1 MALEDRRGNRAGVK
15 TVEVSDFS
23 TQTMSCCY
31 STGKQMDCVCLQRPN
46 STVGKPALITQW
58 EIPAAH
64 GGRQTGSHASQRR
77 GSFQNLQP
85 EQCILLLLM
94 KGPDDVVLPDPSSA
108 AAMPSTS
115 SVTNQLA
122 LVKAAALGA
131 LILILL
137 NATWLV
143 ETLTEN
149 LRLHQTPR
157 PKIKRYFI
165 LNMNLDFTLF

>member
-1 MALEDRRGNRAGVK
+1 
-15 TVEVSDFS
+15 
-23 TQTMSCCY
+23 MSCCY

-77 GSFQNLQP
+77 GSSQNLQP

-143 ETLTEN
+143 ETRTEN
-149 LRLHQTPR
+149 LRPRQTPR

-165 LNMNLDFTLF
+165 LNKNLEFTLFLLKSNQFLDIF

>member
-1 MALEDRRGNRAGVK
+1 MAE

-64 GGRQTGSHASQRR
+64 CGRQTGSHASQRR

-131 LILILL
+131 LILIPILL

-143 ETLTEN
+143 ETRTEN
-149 LRLHQTPR
+149 LRPHQTPQ

-165 LNMNLDFTLF
+165 LNKNLDFTLF

>member
-1 MALEDRRGNRAGVK
+1 MSYCVQHR
-15 TVEVSDFS
+15 
-23 TQTMSCCY
+23 QTNGLCLF
-31 STGKQMDCVCLQRPN
+31 TETKQHSWKACTNQ
-46 STVGKPALITQW
+46 TQW
-58 EIPAAH
+58 EIPRERPAAH

-94 KGPDDVVLPDPSSA
+94 KGPDDVVLPDLSSA
-108 AAMPSTS
+108 AAMPNTS

-131 LILILL
+131 LILIPILL

-143 ETLTEN
+143 ETRTEN

-165 LNMNLDFTLF
+165 LNMNLEFTLF

>member
-1 MALEDRRGNRAGVK
+1 
-15 TVEVSDFS
+15 
-23 TQTMSCCY
+23 
-31 STGKQMDCVCLQRPN
+31 
-46 STVGKPALITQW
+46 
-58 EIPAAH
+58 
-64 GGRQTGSHASQRR
+64 
-77 GSFQNLQP
+77 
-85 EQCILLLLM
+85 M

-143 ETLTEN
+143 ETRTEN
-149 LRLHQTPR
+149 LRPHQTPR